1 MYPVNK
7 FNPSFVKFNKVVI
20 FISIFLGIL
29 AFIINLLVEY
39 GNPDFMDQWIIY
51 KITNGVFYS
60 FLSIVFSLILGFGL
74 LIISFL
80 VRIFIALVKDK
91 QNYNKF
97 RKKEIDFKL
106 FKTK

>member
-1 MYPVNK
+1 MNK

-51 KITNGVFYS
+51 KITKGVFYS